1 MTSLPPLD
9 SNIPTTKN
17 PFDSVSMEIRVQI
30 VLEFGFGIHTE
41 VQILL
46 LIKNRHL
53 TTYFT
58 SQKQQK
64 I

>member
-17 PFDSVSMEIRVQI
+17 PFDSVSMEIRVHFI
-30 VLEFGFGIHTE
+30 LEFGFGIQTE
-41 VQILL
+41 VQNCTTDQNGHVTIFHH
-46 LIKNRHL
+46 KNN
-53 TTYFT
+53 
-58 SQKQQK
+58 KKK